1 VRNLPLTLKP
11 RVSPARKLA
20 IGTWHGAGDPSVY
33 GALVV
38 EADAMLTFIE
48 AFRER
53 TGKRLTMSHVMAK
66 VLGEVYEAMPDA
78 NAILRWGRIYLRK
91 DVAVFFQVAMEDPV
105 TGEIDL
111 SGLVVRDPGRLTLE
125 EIVDLFERGA
135 TAVRAGKD
143 AEKERT
149 RQMFRW
155 IPGILVR
162 SILDALSFYLYT
174 LNLDG
179 RILGVPRDTFGAALV
194 TNVGSLGLDEAY
206 APLVPYTRAPL
217 VISLGGIRR
226 ELLPDEDGRP
236 RVARTLRIGATFD
249 HRILDGVHAAR
260 MAKVVQR
267 CFADPE
273 GTIGR

>member
-1 VRNLPLTLKP
+1 MRNLPLVLKP

-38 EADAMLTFIE
+38 EADAMLAFIE

-78 NAILRWGRIYLRK
+78 NALLRWGRIYLRE

-105 TGEIDL
+105 TGEVDL
-111 SGLVVRDPGRLTLE
+111 SGLVVRDPRRRSLE

-135 TAVRAGKD
+135 AAVRAGKD

-226 ELLPDEDGRP
+226 ELLPDEQGQP